1 MDLFFTIDLH
11 GVAGGTLRFHY
22 ETGSII
28 FDFVEHGGATGRG
41 TCSPEELSRMT
52 EILLSYADLDKD

>member
-1 MDLFFTIDLH
+1 MDLVFTIDLH
-11 GVAGGTLRFHY
+11 GSAGGTLHLRF
-22 ETGSII
+22 EDGSIH
-28 FDFVEHGGATGRG
+28 FELVEHGGATARG